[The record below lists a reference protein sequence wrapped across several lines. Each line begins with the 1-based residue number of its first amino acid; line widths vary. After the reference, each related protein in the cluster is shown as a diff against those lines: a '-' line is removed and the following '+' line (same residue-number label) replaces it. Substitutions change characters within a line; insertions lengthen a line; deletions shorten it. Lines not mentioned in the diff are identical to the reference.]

1 MMQPVRSGGP
11 AHSPHTRWA
20 RAMGQTGRQL
30 RNRTVKQMKT
40 PSTRV
45 GTVHAVPSRGARLRY
60 WFDGTMARGT
70 SALVAWL
77 AVVTLVL
84 IVLFTV
90 FLTVTGLDPGA
101 PNAKGGFFG
110 QLLATFF
117 HALDPGT
124 VAGDSG
130 TWRFIITMLVLT
142 VAGLFIVSAL
152 IGVIAT
158 GIDDKLAQLR
168 RGRSLVI
175 EKDHTVI
182 LGWSDSVFAIVRELS
197 IANESRRKPAVVILA
212 DRDKVEM
219 EDAIREKVADLRGT
233 RVVCRTGSVLDVGD
247 LALTNHGVA
256 RSIIVLSPGGDE
268 PDSEVIKTLLA
279 LTHEGAGPQVV
290 AEIQD
295 PQNLEAARLVGGERT
310 VIVDKRE
317 TIARLI
323 VQTSRQSGAAAV
335 YTELFDFDGD
345 EIYFHSDPSLR
356 EETYAG
362 AVAAYETVSV
372 IGLVSPA
379 GGVQLNPPMDQVVGD
394 SELVV
399 VATDDSVLGS
409 TPRTTA
415 AVDVT
420 RLNTAEVGDE
430 APSKVLMLGWNERA
444 ATVVR
449 ELDNYA
455 QPGSTL
461 LVLAELGFP
470 DVPELVNLTVTVE
483 RGRTSDRA
491 TLDRLGIADHDQ
503 VIVLCYSDELTVQR
517 ADART
522 LVTLLHL
529 REIVGDRSKGERP
542 SIVSEMLDD
551 RNRALAQVAQV
562 DDVIV
567 SDEILSLILSQLSEN
582 DRLEAVF
589 EDLLDADGA
598 EIYLRPAQDYVLPG
612 QPVTYAT
619 IVAAAARRGE
629 TAFGYRVSAQ
639 SHDPDA
645 GYGVYVNPPKSRTF
659 GIETADRVVVLAED

>member
-1 MMQPVRSGGP
+1 M
-11 AHSPHTRWA
+11 
-20 RAMGQTGRQL
+20 RQ
-30 RNRTVKQMKT
+30 RTVKRMKT
-40 PSTRV
+40 TNTKQGKAR
-45 GTVHAVPSRGARLRY
+45 AEPSRGAKLRY

-77 AVVTLVL
+77 AVVTVALILV
-84 IVLFTV
+84 FAV
-90 FLTVTGLDPGA
+90 FVTVTGLEPGQG
-101 PNAKGGFFG
+101 NVKGGFLG
-110 QLLATFF
+110 RVLTTFF
-117 HALDPGT
+117 HTLDPGT

-130 TWRFIITMLVLT
+130 TWRYIVTMLVLT

-158 GIDDKLAQLR
+158 GIDDKLAELR

-197 IANESRRKPAVVILA
+197 IANESRKRPAIVILA
-212 DRDKVEM
+212 EQDKVDM
-219 EDAIREKVADLRGT
+219 EEQIREKLDDLRGT
-233 RVVCRTGSVLDVGD
+233 RVVCRTGSALDLGD
-247 LALTNHGVA
+247 LALSNHALA

-279 LTHEGAGPQVV
+279 LTHDGDGPHIV

-295 PQNLEAARLVGGERT
+295 PQNLEAARLVGGDRT

-345 EIYFHSDPSLR
+345 EIYFHSDSSL
-356 EETYAG
+356 AG
-362 AVAAYETVSV
+362 STFAEAVAAYETASV
-372 IGLVSPA
+372 IGLVSPD
-379 GGVQLNPPMDQVVGD
+379 GYVELNPAMDTVVGG

-399 VATDDSVLGS
+399 VAEDDSVLAS
-409 TPRTTA
+409 AARSTA
-415 AVDVT
+415 AVDESRV
-420 RLNTAEVGDE
+420 NTAAVAPE

-449 ELDNYA
+449 ELDQYA
-455 QPGSTL
+455 QEGSTL
-461 LVLAELGFP
+461 EILTELGAP
-470 DVPELVNLTVTVE
+470 DVPSLANLSVTVTH
-483 RGRTSDRA
+483 GRTSDRA
-491 TLDRLGIADHDQ
+491 TLDRFDVRDYDQ
-503 VIVLCYSDELTVQR
+503 IIVLCYSDQLPVQR

-529 REIVGDRSKGERP
+529 REMVGDRAKGERP
-542 SIVSEMLDD
+542 SVVSEMLDD
-551 RNRALAQVAQV
+551 RNRALAQVAHV

-582 DRLEAVF
+582 ERLEAVF
-589 EDLLDADGA
+589 QDLLDADGA
-598 EIYLRPAQDYVLPG
+598 EIYLRPARDYVLEG
-612 QPVTYAT
+612 EPVTYAT
-619 IVAAAARRGE
+619 VVASAARRGE
-629 TAFGYRVSAQ
+629 TALGYRVSAE
-639 SHDPDA
+639 SDDA
-645 GYGVYVNPPKSRTF
+645 SSNFGVYVNPAKSALF
-659 GIETADRVVVLAED
+659 GVLPADRVVVLAED

>member
-1 MMQPVRSGGP
+1 M
-11 AHSPHTRWA
+11 
-20 RAMGQTGRQL
+20 RQ
-30 RNRTVKQMKT
+30 RTVKQMKNG
-40 PSTRV
+40 STKQGKAR
-45 GTVHAVPSRGARLRY
+45 TEPTSGARLRY

-77 AVVTLVL
+77 AIITLVM
-84 IVLFTV
+84 IVLFTIIV
-90 FLTVTGLDPGA
+90 TVTGTEPEPA
-101 PNAKGGFFG
+101 NAKPGFFG

-124 VAGDSG
+124 IAGDGG
-130 TWRFIITMLVLT
+130 TWRFLLIMLALTII
-142 VAGLFIVSAL
+142 GLFIVSAL

-158 GIDDKLAQLR
+158 GIDDKLAELR

-182 LGWSDSVFAIVRELS
+182 LGWSESVFAIVRELS

-212 DRDKVEM
+212 EQDKVEM
-219 EDAIREKVADLRGT
+219 EEQIREKVADLKGT
-233 RVVCRTGSVLDVGD
+233 RVVCRTGSALDLGD
-247 LALTNHGVA
+247 LALTNHTLA

-279 LTHEGAGPQVV
+279 LTHDGAGPHIV

-295 PQNLEAARLVGGERT
+295 PQNLEAAHLVGGDRT
-310 VIVDKRE
+310 VVVDKRE

-345 EIYFHSDPSLR
+345 EIYFHADPSLVGSTFG
-356 EETYAG
+356 E
-362 AVAAYETVSV
+362 AVAAYETASV
-372 IGLVSPA
+372 IGLVVPDR
-379 GGVQLNPPMDQVVGD
+379 GIRLNPPMDTVIEGD
-394 SELVV
+394 LVV
-399 VATDDSVLGS
+399 VAEDDSVLAS
-409 TPRTTA
+409 TPRSTA
-415 AVDVT
+415 LVDEE
-420 RLNTAEVGDE
+420 RISR
-430 APSKVLMLGWNERA
+430 APVRPEEPSRVLMLGWNERA

-449 ELDNYA
+449 ELDEYA

-461 LVLAELGFP
+461 EILTELGTP
-470 DVPELVNLTVTVE
+470 DVPTLRNLSASVAH
-483 RGRTSDRA
+483 GRTSERA
-491 TLDRLGIADHDQ
+491 VLERYAIAEYDQ
-503 VIVLCYSDELTVQR
+503 VIVLCYSDELPVQR

-529 REIVGDRSKGERP
+529 RELVGDRAKGERP

-551 RNRALAQVAQV
+551 RNRALAQVADV

-567 SDEILSLILSQLSEN
+567 SDEILSLILTQLSEN

-589 EDLLDADGA
+589 QDLLDADGA
-598 EIYLRPAQDYVLPG
+598 EIYLRPATDYVIAG
-612 QPVTYAT
+612 DPVSYAT

-629 TAFGYRVSAQ
+629 TALGYRVASDAD
-639 SHDPDA
+639 DPEA
-645 GYGVYVNPPKSRTF
+645 GFGVHVNPAKSRTF
-659 GIETADRVVVLAED
+659 SVTAVDRVVVLAED